1 MSVRAKPTSTWVPS
15 KLSFDVDAVFGK
27 DAVDRGQDTGRVDVQ
42 VRHPMVA
49 RPLGKAL
56 QEADSR
62 VTS

>member
-1 MSVRAKPTSTWVPS
+1 
-15 KLSFDVDAVFGK
+15 VFGK